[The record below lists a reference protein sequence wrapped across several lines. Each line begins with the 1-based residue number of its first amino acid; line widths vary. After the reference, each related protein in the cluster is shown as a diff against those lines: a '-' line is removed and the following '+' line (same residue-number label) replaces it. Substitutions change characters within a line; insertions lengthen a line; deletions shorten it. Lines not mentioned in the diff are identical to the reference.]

1 MNARA
6 IWRVPVTFKARRGPL
21 SVLAVLCLLVGCIN
35 DPAEH
40 TEGVETSSA
49 PVVDDSVIESG
60 IAVPSEVRQNLGIT
74 FATVERRQVQNTLR
88 VPGAFEVMPNA
99 RHEYRAPLAGHIRTN
114 VKQFAAVNKGDLLF
128 SLDSPDWRRIQHEA
142 VEAEGE
148 IKMAE
153 AALKVAESRLHE
165 TESSVAIMK
174 KRLENLASAQVRNAD
189 LEAEAATL
197 EGTLLRLQAEIDAA
211 TAALEE
217 ADEHY
222 LSRLRTLSS
231 ITTLSIEDLVKP
243 SIGNSPAWR
252 EIDALEVRAEE
263 AGVIETVA
271 VNQGGW
277 RETGELVVLTLNPT
291 ALRFHAEA
299 PQSELTKVQDG
310 MPCRISPPQGGG
322 VDFQDTIPGTM
333 QIGLT
338 AHTAERTISLY
349 VHPETIAPWA
359 KAGVSGYL
367 EIALEN
373 SVAELAIPVASLVQ
387 DGLDTLFFRRH
398 PTEQDR
404 VLPVKADLGPSDG
417 KWVVVRSGVKEGD
430 EVVLDGA
437 YALKLAGGANKPPEG
452 YHYHADGQLHKNH

>member
-1 MNARA
+1 MTFENIAPRIGAA
-6 IWRVPVTFKARRGPL
+6 ILT
-21 SVLAVLCLLVGCIN
+21 LAVSFIGIGCIN
-35 DPAEH
+35 DPSEMASD
-40 TEGVETSSA
+40 VETSAA
-49 PVVDDSVIESG
+49 PVLDETVIAG
-60 IAVPSEVRQNLGIT
+60 GVAVPSEVRQNLGIT
-74 FATVERRQVQNTLR
+74 FATVERRQVQNSLR
-88 VPGAFEVMPNA
+88 APGVFELLPNA
-99 RHEYRAPLAGHIRTN
+99 RHEYRAPLAGHIR
-114 VKQFAAVNKGDLLF
+114 AAVTQYDAVSKGDLLF
-128 SLDSPDWRRIQHEA
+128 SLDSPEWRRIQHEA

-165 TESSVAIMK
+165 TQSSVAIMK

-197 EGTLLRLQAEIDAA
+197 EGSLLRLQSEIDAA
-211 TAALEE
+211 SAALEE
-217 ADEHY
+217 ANEHY

-231 ITTLSIEDLVKP
+231 ITTLSIEELLKP
-243 SIGNSPAWR
+243 SARNVPSWR

-263 AGVIETVA
+263 AGLIETVA

-277 RETGELVVLTLNPT
+277 REPGELVVLTLDPA

-299 PQSELTKVQDG
+299 PQSELMKLQDG

-322 VDFQDTIPGTM
+322 VNFQDAIPGTFRV
-333 QIGLT
+333 GLT
-338 AHTAERTISLY
+338 AHAEERTISLY

-367 EIALEN
+367 EIALDN
-373 SVAELAIPVASLVQ
+373 SVAELAIPVAALVQ

-398 PTEQDR
+398 PTDKDR

-437 YALKLAGGANKPPEG
+437 YALKLAGGTNKAPDG

>member
-1 MNARA
+1 MIFKGTGQRGARA
-6 IWRVPVTFKARRGPL
+6 L
-21 SVLAVLCLLVGCIN
+21 SVLAVSCSFLGCIN
-35 DPAEH
+35 DPAEQAA
-40 TEGVETSSA
+40 GVETSSA
-49 PVVDDSVIESG
+49 PVVDNTVIQG
-60 IAVPSEVRQNLGIT
+60 GVAVPSDVRQNLGIT
-74 FATVERRQVQNTLR
+74 FATVERRPVQNNLR
-88 VPGAFEVMPNA
+88 VPGAFELMPNA
-99 RHEYRAPLAGHIRTN
+99 RHEYRAPMAGHIQAD
-114 VKQFAAVNKGDLLF
+114 VKQFDAVNKGDFLF
-128 SLDSPDWRRIQHEA
+128 SLDSPEWRRIQHEA

-148 IKMAE
+148 IKIAE

-165 TESSVAIMK
+165 TQASVANMK

-211 TAALEE
+211 TAALVE
-217 ADEHY
+217 ANEHY

-231 ITTLSIEDLVKP
+231 ITTFSIEELLKP
-243 SIGNSPAWR
+243 STDNSPGWR

-277 RETGELVVLTLNPT
+277 RETGELVVLTLDPA

-299 PQSELTKVQDG
+299 PQSELMKLKDG
-310 MPCRISPPQGGG
+310 MPCRITPPQGGG
-322 VDFQDTIPGTM
+322 VNFQDTVLGTI

-338 AHTAERTISLY
+338 AHADERTISLY
-349 VHPETIAPWA
+349 VHPESIAPWA
-359 KAGVSGYL
+359 KAGVSAYL

-373 SVAELAIPVASLVQ
+373 SAAELAIPVASLVQ

-398 PTEQDR
+398 PTDKDR
-404 VLPVKADLGPSDG
+404 VLPVKADLGASDG

-437 YALKLAGGANKPPEG
+437 YALKLAGGTNKPPDG